1 MHLEFTGE
9 ARRETR
15 LNHEGDEDMS
25 DLKKQEVRL
34 PVEQHLT
41 TVKAQENSNRA
52 FDIYITLSDIHW
64 IYQSCF

>member
-1 MHLEFTGE
+1 MHPEFTGE

-25 DLKKQEVRL
+25 DLKKQKGRL

-41 TVKAQENSNRA
+41 TVMTKKIAILLL
-52 FDIYITLSDIHW
+52 IYISR
-64 IYQSCF
+64 